1 VAYLGELVGE
11 SEQIQTVRRLI
22 KRVAES
28 PARAVLVYGETG
40 TGKGLVARMLHE
52 QSTRAKKRFIDINCS
67 AIPENLV
74 ESELFGHEK
83 GAFTGASA
91 RKTGLIEAADG
102 GTVFLDEL
110 RELDHVVQAKLLTLL
125 DSQRFRPIGGIR
137 DVEVD
142 VRFVGAT
149 NRILYRD
156 VQDGRFRDDLYYRL
170 QIAAVNIPPLRERG
184 DDCLVLTAHFIR
196 KLNARYGRE
205 VKGWEPAVEEVFR
218 RHRWPGNVRELENLL
233 ERIFVLEDDNRVLVR
248 HIPPRIMRE
257 VEKGPTAEA
266 AGGSEAPGL
275 EGLAGLSFQDAT
287 AVFQRRVIEAALQ
300 RHGRNIQA
308 AAEELGMSRH
318 ALRHHM
324 IKLGLR

>member
-1 VAYLGELVGE
+1 MAYFGELVGE

-52 QSTRAKKRFIDINCS
+52 QSPRARKGFIDINCS

-83 GAFTGASA
+83 GAFTGATA

-125 DSQRFRPIGGIR
+125 DSQRFRPIGGVR

-156 VQDGRFRDDLYYRL
+156 VQEGRFRDDLYYRL
-170 QIAAVNIPPLRERG
+170 QVAAINIPPLRERG
-184 DDCLVLTAHFIR
+184 DDCLVLTSYFIR

-205 VKGWEPAVEEVFR
+205 VKGWEPGVEEVFR

-233 ERIFVLEDDNRVLVR
+233 ERIFVLEDDNQVLVK

-257 VEKGPTAEA
+257 VEKGPEPE
-266 AGGSEAPGL
+266 AGGAGGL
-275 EGLAGLSFQDAT
+275 EGYVGLPFPEAT
-287 AVFQRRVIEAALQ
+287 AKFQKRLIETALQ
-300 RHGRNIQA
+300 RHDGNLQA
-308 AAEELGMSRH
+308 AAEALGMSRH

>member
-11 SEQIQTVRRLI
+11 SKEIQAVRRLI

-40 TGKGLVARMLHE
+40 TGKGLVSRMIHE
-52 QSTRAKKRFIDINCS
+52 QSPRAKKRFIDINCS
-67 AIPENLV
+67 AIPESLV

-83 GAFTGASA
+83 GAFTGATA

-102 GTVFLDEL
+102 GTVLLDEL

-125 DSQRFRPIGGIR
+125 DNQRFRPIGGIR

-142 VRFVGAT
+142 VRFIGAT

-156 VQDGRFRDDLYYRL
+156 VQEGRFRDDLYYRL

-184 DDCLVLTAHFIR
+184 DDCLVLMAHFIR
-196 KLNARYGRE
+196 KLNSRYGRE
-205 VKGWEPAVEEVFR
+205 VKGWEPAVAEVFR
-218 RHRWPGNVRELENLL
+218 QHRWPGNVRELENLL
-233 ERIFVLEDDNRVLVR
+233 ERIFVLEDDNQVLVR

-257 VEKGPTAEA
+257 VEKGPGPAAA
-266 AGGSEAPGL
+266 AGSPDDF
-275 EGLAGLSFQDAT
+275 AGLSFQDAT
-287 AVFQRRVIEAALQ
+287 AAFQARLLEGALQ
-300 RHGRNIQA
+300 HHGGNLAA
-308 AAEELGMSRH
+308 AAEALGMTRH

>member
-11 SEQIQTVRRLI
+11 SKEIQDVRRLI

-40 TGKGLVARMLHE
+40 TGKGLVSRMIHE
-52 QSTRAKKRFIDINCS
+52 QSPRSRKRFIDINCS
-67 AIPENLV
+67 AIPESLV

-83 GAFTGASA
+83 GAFTGATA

-102 GTVFLDEL
+102 GTVLLDEL

-125 DSQRFRPIGGIR
+125 DNQRFRPIGGIR

-142 VRFVGAT
+142 VRFIGAT

-156 VQDGRFRDDLYYRL
+156 VQEGRFRDDLYYRL
-170 QIAAVNIPPLRERG
+170 QVAAVNVPPLRERG
-184 DDCLVLTAHFIR
+184 DDCLILMAHFIR

-205 VKGWEPAVEEVFR
+205 VKGWEPAVAEVFR
-218 RHRWPGNVRELENLL
+218 AHRWPGNVRELENLL
-233 ERIFVLEDDNRVLVR
+233 ERIFVLEDDNQVLAR

-257 VEKGPTAEA
+257 VEHGPGPAEGEGATA
-266 AGGSEAPGL
+266 AGY
-275 EGLAGLSFQDAT
+275 AGLSFQDAT
-287 AVFQRRVIEAALQ
+287 AAFQTRLLQDAL
-300 RHGRNIQA
+300 RHHGGNLAA
-308 AAEELGMSRH
+308 AAEALGMTRH

>member
-1 VAYLGELVGE
+1 MAYLGELVGE

-28 PARAVLVYGETG
+28 RVRAVLVYGETG

-52 QSTRAKKRFIDINCS
+52 QSPRATKRFIDINCS

-83 GAFTGASA
+83 GAFTGATA
-91 RKTGLIEAADG
+91 RKTGLVEAADG

-125 DSQRFRPIGGIR
+125 DNQRFRPIGGVR

-156 VQDGRFRDDLYYRL
+156 VQEGRFRDDLYYRL
-170 QIAAVNIPPLRERG
+170 QVAAINIPPLRERG
-184 DDCLVLTAHFIR
+184 DDCLVLTAYFIR

-257 VEKGPTAEA
+257 VERGPAPEPAGADGTADY
-266 AGGSEAPGL
+266 AGMP
-275 EGLAGLSFQDAT
+275 FQDAT
-287 AVFQRRVIEAALQ
+287 AVFQRRLIEAAL
-300 RHGRNIQA
+300 RDHNGNLQA
-308 AAEELGMSRH
+308 TAETLGMSRH

>member
-1 VAYLGELVGE
+1 MAYVGELVGE

-22 KRVAES
+22 KRVAAS

-40 TGKGLVARMLHE
+40 TGKGLVAHMLHD
-52 QSTRAKKRFIDINCS
+52 QSPRSKKRFIDINCS
-67 AIPENLV
+67 AIPESLV

-83 GAFTGASA
+83 GAFTGAA
-91 RKTGLIEAADG
+91 TRKTGLIEAADG

-125 DSQRFRPIGGIR
+125 DNQRFRPIGGTR
-137 DVEVD
+137 DIEVD

-156 VQDGRFRDDLYYRL
+156 VQEGRFRDDLYYRL
-170 QIAAVNIPPLRERG
+170 QIAAINIPPLRERG
-184 DDCLVLTAHFIR
+184 DDCLVLTSYFIR

-233 ERIFVLEDDNRVLVR
+233 ERIFVLEDDNRVMVK

-257 VEKGPTAEA
+257 VEKGPAVDDA
-266 AGGSEAPGL
+266 APGL
-275 EGLAGLSFQDAT
+275 DTFEGLPFQEAT
-287 AVFQRRVIEAALQ
+287 AAFQRRLIEVALA
-300 RHGRNIQA
+300 RHGGNLQA
-308 AAEELGMSRH
+308 VASTLGMSRH

-324 IKLGLR
+324 MKLGLR